1 VTTFIIIFAIIAVV
15 GVALVVMFTADRLP
29 GIAPA
34 THDEAPRD
42 EPQFPMTAADLAT
55 VQFGVRFRGYDMQEV
70 DTFIDGL
77 IDQLAVAEARAN
89 GDYMS
94 TGWAS
99 PAEEDPETMAI
110 PVTTAAEAAT
120 EATTEATAEPT
131 AAETTGPIPRTGA

>member
-1 VTTFIIIFAIIAVV
+1 MTTFIIIFAIIAVV

-34 THDEAPRD
+34 THDEAPRE

-77 IDQLAVAEARAN
+77 IDQLAVSEARSN

-99 PAEEDPETMAI
+99 PAVDDSETMAI
-110 PVTTAAEAAT
+110 PVTSAADAA
-120 EATTEATAEPT
+120 
-131 AAETTGPIPRTGA
+131 AAETTGPIATQGA